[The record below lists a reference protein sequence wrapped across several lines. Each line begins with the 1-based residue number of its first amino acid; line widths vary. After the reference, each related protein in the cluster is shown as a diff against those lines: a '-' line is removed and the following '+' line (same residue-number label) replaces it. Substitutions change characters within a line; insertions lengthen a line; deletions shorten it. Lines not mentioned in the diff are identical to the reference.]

1 MDTLPTSWWRTVR
14 DYTTNQV
21 RPAEFKTPFRYVE
34 QGIELLRLQLTPN
47 QGQTTIRGRQTRG
60 NSENNPMGTF
70 DLSGQTAIVT
80 GAATGIGEAIARRL
94 SEAGATVA
102 LVDVDSAGAQKV
114 ASALG
119 RGAFPVQSDVA
130 NSAAVNEAVE
140 EVIRRTGR
148 IDVLVNN
155 AGIAGPAA
163 PIWEQ
168 TDADWQR
175 NIAVNLTGVFNFCR
189 AVVPH
194 MRSRGYGRIVNIA
207 SIAGKEGNPRMA
219 PYSATKAGVIGLT
232 KSIGKELATEG
243 ICVNCVTPAVVQ
255 TRILEQ
261 LTPGQIAYMT
271 DKIPMKRTGKPEEIA
286 AVVHFLASPDCSFV
300 TAQCYDASGGRAT
313 Y

>member
-1 MDTLPTSWWRTVR
+1 MEPACASISRPLGWPTIYFV
-14 DYTTNQV
+14 N
-21 RPAEFKTPFRYVE
+21 
-34 QGIELLRLQLTPN
+34 
-47 QGQTTIRGRQTRG
+47 
-60 NSENNPMGTF
+60 F

-94 SEAGATVA
+94 AGAGA
-102 LVDVDSAGAQKV
+102 AIAAVDIDLAGA
-114 ASALG
+114 
-119 RGAFPVQSDVA
+119 RDVA
-130 NSAAVNEAVE
+130 ASLGAASFAVQADVSVAAEVGAAVNSILDRA
-140 EVIRRTGR
+140 GR
-148 IDVLVNN
+148 IDILINN

-194 MRSRGYGRIVNIA
+194 MRERRYGRIVNIA

-232 KSIGKELATEG
+232 KSLGKELATDG
-243 ICVNCVTPAVVQ
+243 ICVNAVSPAVVH
-255 TRILEQ
+255 TRILDQ
-261 LTPGQIAYMT
+261 LTPEQVAYMT
-271 DKIPMKRTGKPEEIA
+271 EKIPMRRTGQPEEIA